1 MLIFDAHLDLSLN
14 AIEFNRDLRLS
25 LEQIRSAEA
34 SMTDHKC
41 RGKNT
46 VTFAEMRKAGIGI
59 CVATQIAGCM
69 KPPGPVG
76 VWESPE
82 QAWAMTQA
90 QLAWYT
96 AMEDAGEMKMIRTS
110 ADLSQHLTSWK
121 TDPDA
126 TPIGFILSLEG
137 ADSMR
142 TLADLETAWNYGLRA
157 IGPAHYGV
165 GRYAVGHDRSGPLTE
180 QGKELVR
187 EINRLG
193 LLLDLTHLND
203 QTFWDVLEIHQGPV
217 WTSHHNCRAL
227 VNDPRQLTDEQI
239 RAIAE
244 RDGVLGLA
252 FDAWMIVPGWIRR
265 KTTPQSAGVTI
276 ENAVDHIDHV
286 CQLLGTAK
294 HVGIGTD
301 LDGGFGTEQSPLDL
315 NSIADIRRV
324 LDILET
330 RGYSTEDIAGIA
342 HGNFVECALRALPSH

>member
-14 AIEFNRDLRLS
+14 ALEFNRDLRLS
-25 LEQIRSAEA
+25 LDEIRAAE
-34 SMTDHKC
+34 SGMTDHKC
-41 RGKNT
+41 RAGNT
-46 VTFAEMRKAGIGI
+46 VTFAEMRKAGIGL

-82 QAWAMTQA
+82 LAWAMTQG
-90 QLAWYT
+90 QLAWYR
-96 AMEDAGEMKMIRTS
+96 AMEDAGEMRMLRTS
-110 ADLSQHLTSWK
+110 ADLSRHLASWND
-121 TDPDA
+121 DPDT

-137 ADSMR
+137 ADSLR

-157 IGPAHYGV
+157 LGPAHYGI
-165 GRYAVGHDRSGPLTE
+165 GRYALGHDQSGPLSA
-180 QGKELVR
+180 QGRELIC
-187 EINRLG
+187 EMERLG
-193 LLLDLTHLND
+193 LLLDLTHLSE
-203 QTFWDVLEIHQGPV
+203 QTFWDVLDVYQGPV
-217 WTSHHNCRAL
+217 WASHHNCRAL
-227 VNDPRQLTDEQI
+227 VDDPRQLTDDQI
-239 RAIAE
+239 RAVAQ

-265 KTTPQSAGVTI
+265 QTTPQSAGVTI
-276 ENAVDHIDHV
+276 ETAVNHIDHV

-324 LDILET
+324 PDILKT
-330 RGYSTEDIAGIA
+330 RGYSAEDITAIA
-342 HGNFVECALRALPSH
+342 HGNFVDCALRALPK